1 MSRGLPAIPIHL
13 FLSLLLAVTLLTKQS
28 WSETPG
34 LDLIDKPIQKHKSNL
49 ERLQQGMKIH
59 LGKLLVIG
67 EKEYKLLDQIEQL
80 DRNLSLQRIRL
91 EVMVERLNNQEELF
105 VLKKRDLKIAEQNKK
120 RVRNHLETRLR
131 SFYLMGKTGI
141 LNVTFSSRT
150 LPDFMLFNDSFMTL
164 LEYDKTLF
172 DNYRESIEQL
182 TQARDEHEKE
192 SILLNE
198 FIANAVEQQQEL
210 DSLLEDKRVLL
221 KKIKTQ
227 KILHEQAIKE
237 LKKAEEDLRITLVKL
252 KRKRDYTIKGFVLNK
267 GNMPAPVKGKLLRR
281 FGEIYEG
288 EGIETGR
295 SQGIT
300 IDAPNG
306 AAIKTI
312 FAGQVIFAGYRKG
325 FGNMVIID
333 HGLNYY
339 SITSRMEKIIVT
351 EGQIVSDGNI
361 IGTAGD
367 IATLFNKGVYF
378 EIRHDTEPIDPLDW
392 ISIKGQ

>member
-1 MSRGLPAIPIHL
+1 MSRGLPAIPTHL

-34 LDLIDKPIQKHKSNL
+34 LDLIDKPIQKHKSDL

-105 VLKKRDLKIAEQNKK
+105 DLKKRDLKIAEQNKK

-172 DNYRESIEQL
+172 DNYRESIELL